1 MVEAVVVRAPGSYA
15 VETVPDPQVLPG
27 EVVVRVGGCGI
38 CGTDQHILDHGLP
51 TARYPL
57 IPGHEPW
64 GWIAEIGPDVQAQLR
79 VGDLVAVDPSLH
91 CGLCDRCRMGRRN
104 LCRRWGAIGASQA
117 GAWADF
123 VAVPERTIFRLD
135 DAFPTDVAS
144 LIEPVACALR
154 GLERLEAIADTPAIV
169 YGAGTMGILL
179 SIMLDQRGVG
189 PIHLVERNDRRRAMA
204 ATVTNARVVGPEA
217 VGDLEAASVIDA
229 TGNPAAIASA
239 LDHVAPGGTFMVF
252 GVAGVDDRVPF
263 SPFAIYQREIRI
275 VGSMAILNTFGA
287 AIETV
292 RRHADAFRPLA
303 THSFPLAGFGDAL
316 AVLRSGEGV
325 KVTIGT
331 ARGPA

>member
-1 MVEAVVVRAPGSYA
+1 MQAVVVQAPGSYA
-15 VETVPDPQVLPG
+15 VETVPDPEVRPQ

-51 TARYPL
+51 TAHYPL

-64 GWIAEIGPDVQAQLR
+64 GWIAGVGRGIHNGLS

-91 CGLCDRCRMGRRN
+91 CGLCDRCRTGHGN

-117 GAWADF
+117 GAWADY
-123 VAVPERTIFRLD
+123 VAVPERTIHRLD
-135 DAFPTDVAS
+135 DRFPTEVAS

-154 GLERLEAIADTPAIV
+154 GLERLEAMADTPAII

-179 SIMLDQRGVG
+179 AMLLDLRGIG
-189 PIHLVERNDRRRAMA
+189 PIHLVEHNERRRAIA
-204 ATVTNARVVGPEA
+204 GAVTTATVIAPDQVS
-217 VGDLEAASVIDA
+217 DLEAASVIDA
-229 TGNPAAIASA
+229 TGNPTAIASA
-239 LDHVAPGGTFMVF
+239 IDRVAPGGTFMVF
-252 GVAGVDDRVPF
+252 GVAGVDDRVPV

-275 VGSMAILNTFGA
+275 VGSMAILATFGP

-303 THSFPLAGFGDAL
+303 THTFPLARFGDAL
-316 AVLRSGEGV
+316 AVLASGEGV
-325 KVTIGT
+325 KVSICPG
-331 ARGPA
+331 A